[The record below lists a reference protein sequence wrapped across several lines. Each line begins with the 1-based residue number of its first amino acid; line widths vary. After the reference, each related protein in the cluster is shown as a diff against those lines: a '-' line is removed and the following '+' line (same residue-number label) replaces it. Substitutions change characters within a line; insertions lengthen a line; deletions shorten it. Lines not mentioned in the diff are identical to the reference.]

1 MAESKV
7 DLGTCKRCGANL
19 QLVRVNHVSAVDV
32 PARGGRSYRN
42 RAVNLRAHNERT
54 WTMANTVETREYI
67 DGTRILR
74 AQILD
79 NGCVQ
84 FAAFVQGDM
93 IPPDDVTRSGAVSS
107 EVLRQ
112 LADLADRANVSG
124 R

>member
-1 MAESKV
+1 
-7 DLGTCKRCGANL
+7 
-19 QLVRVNHVSAVDV
+19 
-32 PARGGRSYRN
+32 
-42 RAVNLRAHNERT
+42 
-54 WTMANTVETREYI
+54 MANTVETREYI

-79 NGCVQ
+79 NGCVR

-93 IPPDDVTRSGAVSS
+93 VPPDDVTRSGAVSS